1 MDCQPSTLLIWI
13 WPDASSAQNS
23 IAALSAEGRMVW
35 VLILRLNS
43 SCRHS
48 MALVVRAL
56 FHCLGGSRANANR
69 LLPASSRLSA
79 TARCRSRHLRKK
91 ALRRSSD
98 LRGRRG
104 VDHVGIVGRDLLVQ
118 PLRSMGEQVPMLVNR
133 AA

>member
-43 SCRHS
+43 SCRRS

-56 FHCLGGSRANANR
+56 FH
-69 LLPASSRLSA
+69 
-79 TARCRSRHLRKK
+79 
-91 ALRRSSD
+91 
-98 LRGRRG
+98 
-104 VDHVGIVGRDLLVQ
+104 
-118 PLRSMGEQVPMLVNR
+118 
-133 AA
+133 